1 MLAEKS
7 ETVKVVVRCRP
18 LSQKEINEQNEC
30 VTNVDMTNHTIS
42 LCNPTNVKEIK
53 NFTFDYTYGWKATQ
67 EQIFNETAKPI
78 LESVMQG
85 YNETIFAYGQTGT
98 GKTYTMEGTDK
109 EGDKGIIPRSIE
121 WIFSNIKNYAN
132 QQFLVRGSFV
142 EIYNE
147 EVRDLLSKNTKAKFN
162 VREKDKVFYLED
174 VTIYQ
179 AENAQK
185 MIDSSNSSK
194 KFVAPVIKKKK

>member
-1 MLAEKS
+1 MES
-7 ETVKVVVRCRP
+7 
-18 LSQKEINEQNEC
+18 
-30 VTNVDMTNHTIS
+30 D
-42 LCNPTNVKEIK
+42 
-53 NFTFDYTYGWKATQ
+53 Q

-85 YNETIFAYGQTGT
+85 YNGTIFAYGQTGT

-121 WIFSNIKNYAN
+121 LIFSNIKNYTN

-147 EVRDLLSKNTKAKFN
+147 KVRDLLSKNTKAKMS

-185 MIDSSNSSK
+185 MIDNQPLLDIVNEVNNILTDDDNDLIYYVQSIHIITPILNPGIVDISDKKVDSKNSTTDSNSSK

>member
-1 MLAEKS
+1 MES
-7 ETVKVVVRCRP
+7 
-18 LSQKEINEQNEC
+18 
-30 VTNVDMTNHTIS
+30 D
-42 LCNPTNVKEIK
+42 
-53 NFTFDYTYGWKATQ
+53 Q

-85 YNETIFAYGQTGT
+85 YNGTIFSYGQTGT

-121 WIFSNIKNYAN
+121 WIFSNIKNYTN

-147 EVRDLLSKNTKAKFN
+147 KVRDLLSKNTKAKMS

-185 MIDSSNSSK
+185 MIDNQPLLDIVNEVNNILTDDDNDLIYYVQSIHIITPILNPGIVDISDKKVDSKNSTTDSNSSK

>member
-1 MLAEKS
+1 MES
-7 ETVKVVVRCRP
+7 
-18 LSQKEINEQNEC
+18 
-30 VTNVDMTNHTIS
+30 D
-42 LCNPTNVKEIK
+42 
-53 NFTFDYTYGWKATQ
+53 Q

-85 YNETIFAYGQTGT
+85 YNGTIFAYGQTGT

-121 WIFSNIKNYAN
+121 WIFSNIKNYTN

-147 EVRDLLSKNTKAKFN
+147 KVRDLLSKNTKAKMS

-185 MIDSSNSSK
+185 MIDNQPLPDIVNEVNNILTDDDNDLIYYVQSIHIITPILNPGIVDISDKKVDSKNSTTDSNSSK

>member
-67 EQIFNETAKPI
+67 EQIFNETAKSI

-85 YNETIFAYGQTGT
+85 YNGTIFAYGQT

-147 EVRDLLSKNTKAKFN
+147 EVRDLLSKNTKAKLN

>member
-1 MLAEKS
+1 
-7 ETVKVVVRCRP
+7 
-18 LSQKEINEQNEC
+18 
-30 VTNVDMTNHTIS
+30 
-42 LCNPTNVKEIK
+42 
-53 NFTFDYTYGWKATQ
+53 
-67 EQIFNETAKPI
+67 
-78 LESVMQG
+78 
-85 YNETIFAYGQTGT
+85 
-98 GKTYTMEGTDK
+98 MEGTDK

-121 WIFSNIKNYAN
+121 WIFSNIQNYTN

-147 EVRDLLSKNTKAKFN
+147 EVRDLLSKNTKAKLN

-185 MIDSSNSSK
+185 MIDMQKQGRMNRATGATKMNPGIVDISDRKVDPKNTTSDSK
-194 KFVAPVIKKKK
+194 KFVAPVIKKK

>member
-1 MLAEKS
+1 MES
-7 ETVKVVVRCRP
+7 
-18 LSQKEINEQNEC
+18 
-30 VTNVDMTNHTIS
+30 D
-42 LCNPTNVKEIK
+42 
-53 NFTFDYTYGWKATQ
+53 Q

-85 YNETIFAYGQTGT
+85 YNGTIFSYGQTGT

-121 WIFSNIKNYAN
+121 WIFSNIKNYTN

-147 EVRDLLSKNTKAKFN
+147 KVRDLLSKNTKAKMS

-185 MIDSSNSSK
+185 MIDNQPLPDIVNEVNNILTDDDNDLIYYVQSIHIITPILNPGIVDISDKKVDSKNTTTDSNSSK

>member
-53 NFTFDYTYGWKATQ
+53 NFTFDYTYGWKA
-67 EQIFNETAKPI
+67 AKPI

-85 YNETIFAYGQTGT
+85 YNGTIFAYGQTGT

-147 EVRDLLSKNTKAKFN
+147 EVRDLLSKNTKAKLN

>member
-1 MLAEKS
+1 MES
-7 ETVKVVVRCRP
+7 
-18 LSQKEINEQNEC
+18 
-30 VTNVDMTNHTIS
+30 D
-42 LCNPTNVKEIK
+42 
-53 NFTFDYTYGWKATQ
+53 Q

-85 YNETIFAYGQTGT
+85 YNGTIFSYGQTGT

-121 WIFSNIKNYAN
+121 WIFSNIKNYTN

-147 EVRDLLSKNTKAKFN
+147 KVRDLLSKNTKAKMS

-185 MIDSSNSSK
+185 MIDNQPLPDIVNEVNNILTDDDNDLIYYVQSIHIITPILNPGIVDISDKKVDSKNSTTDSNSSK